1 MILRGGIECV
11 FLKNL
16 SINEFDST
24 VEFQKS
30 GNRCGNISDSKQ
42 EFQLSI
48 ESSFSS
54 KKTRLP
60 QSRH

>member
-42 EFQLSI
+42 ELQLSI

>member
-1 MILRGGIECV
+1 M
-11 FLKNL
+11 FFSKNL
-16 SINEFDST
+16 SMNEFNST

-42 EFQLSI
+42 ELQFSI